1 MKRTLPALAAAAL
14 LLVSVR
20 AQQPAT
26 SQQPNE
32 VSTTISSDQAGSAPR
47 FAVPDFIA
55 LSKDAETV
63 DAAQT
68 IGRVLW
74 DDLNFERE
82 FALIPRDVLATI
94 PPATSLVDIPFDRYR
109 EINADGIIIGAVQ
122 KTELGV
128 RVEVRLFNR
137 NRQSVFSREYS
148 GSVGNKRLYAH
159 TIADELHQQQRALRG
174 VARTKLTFNSDR
186 DGERMAGTVE
196 NRGVKE
202 IYIADY
208 DGENQRRVTT
218 QRSLNINSTWSPDA
232 RSIAYTSYR
241 RGAPTIFI
249 SNIYQGTLDEPTKG
263 AAGQAFL
270 PAWSPDGTRIA
281 FTSTR
286 DGNSEIYVANRDGS
300 NVRRITNSAAIDST
314 PTWSPTGT
322 QIAFTSDRYR
332 HAADLHRGRGW
343 AGAAPAD
350 TRVVCGPA
358 DLVAGALQRGRVHG
372 AHGSGQRHQGHRTR
386 DRPGQA
392 ADVRGRHERE
402 PGVLGQRPP
411 HCLHVHPVRQ
421 VANLHH
427 QQGRQGPPSDHAD
440 RQQLPARLVQVA
452 TRTLWEYVNEPDAR
466 IPAGDPGNPADAV
479 RPDHRGVRRQ
489 ETSGGAP
496 CPAATDHGSEHLRCA
511 AACAT

>member
-1 MKRTLPALAAAAL
+1 MKRILPALAAAAL
-14 LLVSVR
+14 LIVSLQG
-20 AQQPAT
+20 QQPAT
-26 SQQPNE
+26 SQQPSE

-55 LSKDAETV
+55 MSRDAETV

-82 FALIPRDVLATI
+82 FSLIPKDVLATI
-94 PPATSLVDIPFDRYR
+94 PPATSLVDVPFDRYR
-109 EINADGIIIGAVQ
+109 EINADGIIIGTVQ
-122 KTELGV
+122 RTDLGV

-137 NRQSVFSREYS
+137 GRQAVFSREYS
-148 GSVGNKRLYAH
+148 GSVANKRLYAH

-186 DGERMAGTVE
+186 DGERMSGTIE

-218 QRSLNINSTWSPDA
+218 QRSLNINSAWSPDA

-241 RGAPTIFI
+241 RGAPAIFI

-300 NVRRITNSAAIDST
+300 NVRRITSSTAIDST

-322 QIAFTSDRYR
+322 QIAFTSDRTGTPQIYIVG
-332 HAADLHRGRGW
+332 ADGLGLRQLTHEPY
-343 AGAAPAD
+343 A
-350 TRVVCGPA
+350 
-358 DLVAGALQRGRVHG
+358 
-372 AHGSGQRHQGHRTR
+372 
-386 DRPGQA
+386 DRPTWSPAPYNEIAYTARTGPGNDVKVIELATGQ
-392 ADVRGRHERE
+392 VRQLTFGEGTNESPSFSANGRHIAFMSTRS
-402 PGVLGQRPP
+402 GKSQIFTISKDGKDL
-411 HCLHVHPVRQ
+411 RQ
-421 VANLHH
+421 I
-427 QQGRQGPPSDHAD
+427 
-440 RQQLPARLVQVA
+440 
-452 TRTLWEYVNEPDAR
+452 TRTGNNYQPDW
-466 IPAGDPGNPADAV
+466 
-479 RPDHRGVRRQ
+479 
-489 ETSGGAP
+489 SK
-496 CPAATDHGSEHLRCA
+496 
-511 AACAT
+511 